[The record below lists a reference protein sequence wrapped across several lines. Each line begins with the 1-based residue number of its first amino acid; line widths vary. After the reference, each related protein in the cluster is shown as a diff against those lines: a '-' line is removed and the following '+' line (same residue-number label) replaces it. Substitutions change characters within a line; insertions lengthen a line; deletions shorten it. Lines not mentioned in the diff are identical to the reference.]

1 MTSHIIKTGSNA
13 IIIGSGHYGIFL
25 PIKQNKLVKI
35 TNVNTRQD
43 DTKYLDIISSI
54 PNYTDYYAIPDEISY
69 ILPSSDEF
77 YNHLQLLVK
86 DIDID
91 IFYGNLK
98 CVYIDDAG
106 NKELL
111 DTINELYY
119 KSNYSFWKSYKVV
132 IEFCTKIMNGLHFLH
147 EKKIC
152 HLDVKP
158 ENIMVNTLNRVC
170 KLIDF
175 GFSSIEPFDDYIS
188 NIRGTPG
195 YFPKHFNKVNVTEWL
210 PKITANDTILV
221 DGVLP
226 MVNNRILIYKI
237 DSYCFGRV
245 LYFLKYAYDIN
256 YSYCCFNWEKSTGL
270 KLDKIIKSL
279 IEDDVNTRL
288 TIKQCLDKYV
298 NPRSNKTISNDPRSN
313 KTIMCSMV

>member
-1 MTSHIIKTGSNA
+1 MTSHIVKTGSNA
-13 IIIGSGHYGIFL
+13 IIIGSGHYGNFL
-25 PIKQNKLVKI
+25 PIKQKKLVKI

-69 ILPSSDEF
+69 ILPSSEAF
-77 YNHLQLLVK
+77 YNHLQMLVK
-86 DIDID
+86 GMGID
-91 IFYGNLK
+91 IFSGNLK

-111 DTINELYY
+111 DTINDIYY
-119 KSNYSFWKSYKVV
+119 RNDYSFWKSYKV
-132 IEFCTKIMNGLHFLH
+132 IIGFCTKIMNGLNFLH
-147 EKKIC
+147 EKQIC

-158 ENIMVNTLNRVC
+158 ENIMVNTLNGKC

-175 GFSSIEPFDDYIS
+175 GFSSKEPFDDYIY
-188 NIRGTPG
+188 NIKGTPG
-195 YFPKHFNKVNVTEWL
+195 YFPTHFNKIIVTDWL
-210 PKITANDTILV
+210 PKITANDTVFV

-226 MVNNRILIYKI
+226 MVKNRILVYKI

-245 LYFLKYAYDIN
+245 LYFLKYVYDIN
-256 YSYCCFNWEKSTGL
+256 PSYGCFNWEKNSGL
-270 KLDKIIKSL
+270 KLNKIIKSL

-288 TIKQCLDKYV
+288 TIKQCLDKYF
-298 NPRSNKTISNDPRSN
+298 NTRSNTIQ
-313 KTIMCSMV
+313 CSMV